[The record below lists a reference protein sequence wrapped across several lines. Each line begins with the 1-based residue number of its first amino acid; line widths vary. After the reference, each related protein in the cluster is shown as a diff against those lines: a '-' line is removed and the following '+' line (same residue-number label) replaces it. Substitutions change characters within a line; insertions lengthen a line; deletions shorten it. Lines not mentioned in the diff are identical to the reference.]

1 MARQVAL
8 GTLLDRSPLGIHQF
22 VGHQGAALSGGE
34 RQRVALARALLK
46 GAPILVLDE
55 ATAALDE
62 GTERDI
68 ADVVSALPATV
79 IFVTHRD
86 PAIWQPT
93 QTIDLSGPQMY
104 RAMLKEFS
112 LDLPPG

>member
-1 MARQVAL
+1 
-8 GTLLDRSPLGIHQF
+8 
-22 VGHQGAALSGGE
+22 LSGGE

-55 ATAALDE
+55 ATSALDE
-62 GTERDI
+62 STERDI
-68 ADVVSALPATV
+68 AAVVRALPATV

-93 QTIDLSGPQMY
+93 HTIALTPCPQ
-104 RAMLKEFS
+104 
-112 LDLPPG
+112 LP